1 MKFTKGSLFLIL
13 VLGLLASA
21 CNPTK
26 YVPDNEHL
34 LNDVKIETD
43 NKTIPK
49 EDISTYIRQ
58 TPNNEIFGIY
68 KMQLGIYNLA
78 GADSSKWIN
87 RRLKKIG
94 EEPVIYNPS
103 LTTITEKEITKL
115 FSNKGYMDVK
125 VNSEVSFPKEKLAD
139 VKYSIQSNE
148 PYRLNSYSVNIN
160 QPELSDIASDTAAS
174 LIKTGKLFD
183 SDVFDEERD
192 RITSKFREL
201 GYYNFTKDLLHYYAD
216 SSLVSHRIDLV
227 LEMNEQLKKSDE
239 SIKERIFQ
247 RYTINKIHF
256 YCESDK
262 TIDAV
267 NLTPELDTLVL
278 GDYELVYENKRNIRP
293 TVLIEH
299 TLIVPGKPYGDRS
312 VERTYSSLN
321 SLSSIKYVN
330 VSFREIASDKL
341 DCYIVITPNKLQ
353 TISADGEITYS
364 SGYWGFGGNINY
376 GHRNAFKGS
385 ETISAKGRL
394 AYEYQGTGQKA
405 IEVGTDLG
413 LKFPTFLLPFSSLD
427 MRRNIRANTEITATF
442 SYRDRPKEYTGIVTG
457 TGFKYSWSEKLQV
470 KHNFDVLDISYVNYP
485 KITGEYQNYINS
497 NPAFAYNF
505 QPHLIMRTGYNGS
518 YSGFNAAQPLRNYT
532 TMNYGIET
540 AGNILQGLNS
550 VLNAQRDSTGA
561 FKVFGIRYA
570 QYVKTDF
577 QIAHYQ
583 IFDANN
589 RLVYHAG
596 LGIAVP
602 YGNAERMP
610 FEKRFFSGGANS
622 VRGWTAYQLGPGTYR
637 SPGNYVD
644 YNTQMGDIKLDLN
657 MEYRTKLFWKLDGAF
672 FLDAGNIWTIR
683 NYEAQPGGV
692 FRFDKFL
699 GQLGIAYGTGIRADF
714 SFFVL
719 RVDLGVRLFNPALER
734 TEQWR
739 TNIKAEDFALNLAI
753 GYPF

>member
-1 MKFTKGSLFLIL
+1 MLAI
-13 VLGLLASA
+13 GLLALA
-21 CNPTK
+21 CNPIK

-34 LNDVKIETD
+34 LNKVKLESD
-43 NKTIPK
+43 NKTILK
-49 EDISTYIRQ
+49 EDIATYVRQ
-58 TPNNEIFGIY
+58 TPNNEIFGIF
-68 KMQLGIYNLA
+68 KMQLGIYSLS
-78 GADSSKWIN
+78 GPDTSKWIN
-87 RRLKKIG
+87 RRLKKMG

-103 LTTITEKEITKL
+103 LTTITEREISKL
-115 FSNKGYMDVK
+115 FSNKGYMDASVK
-125 VNSEVSFPKEKLAD
+125 SEVTFPKEKVAD
-139 VKYSIQSNE
+139 VTYTIQSNK
-148 PYRLNSYSVNIN
+148 PYTLNSYSVNIS
-160 QPELSDIASDTAAS
+160 QPELAEIASDTAES

-183 SDVFDEERD
+183 SDLFDQERD
-192 RITSKFREL
+192 RIASKFREL
-201 GYYNFTKDLLHYYAD
+201 GYYNFTKDLLQYYAD
-216 SSLVSHRIDLV
+216 STQISHRIDLV
-227 LEMNEQLKKSDE
+227 LELNEQLKKADE
-239 SIKERIFQ
+239 DIRERVFRQ
-247 RYTINKIHF
+247 YTINKVHF

-262 TIDAV
+262 TTDMLNTGITLDS
-267 NLTPELDTLVL
+267 LTL
-278 GDYELVYENKRNIRP
+278 GDYNLVYENKRNIRP

-299 TLIVPGKPYGDRS
+299 TLIIPGRRYSDRA

-321 SLSSIKYVN
+321 SLSAVKYVN
-330 VSFREIASDKL
+330 VSYREVDKDKL
-341 DCYIVITPNKLQ
+341 DCYVVITPNKLQ
-353 TISADGEITYS
+353 SISADGEVTYS
-364 SGYWGFGGNINY
+364 AGYWGFGGNINY

-385 ETISAKGRL
+385 ETVSVKGRM

-405 IEVGTDLG
+405 IEVGADVG

-427 MRRNIRANTEITATF
+427 MRRNIRANTEVTATM

-457 TGFKYSWSEKLQV
+457 AGFKYSWSEKFQI

-485 KITGEYQNYINS
+485 KITGEYQDYINS
-497 NPAFAYNF
+497 NPTFAYNF
-505 QPHLIMRTGYNGS
+505 EPHLIMRTGYSGS
-518 YSGFNAAQPLRNYT
+518 YSGFTPTKPFRNYT
-532 TMNYGIET
+532 TMNYGVET
-540 AGNILQGLNS
+540 AGNILQGANS
-550 VLNAQRDSTGA
+550 LLGAKPDSTGA

-577 QIAHYQ
+577 HISYHHIY
-583 IFDANN
+583 DANN

-596 LGIAVP
+596 LGIAIP

-610 FEKRFFSGGANS
+610 FEKRYFSGGANS

-683 NYEAQPGGV
+683 NYVAQPGGV

-719 RVDLGVRLFNPALER
+719 RVDLGLKLFNPALER

-739 TNIKAEDFALNLAI
+739 TKFNANDFAINLAI